1 MFASHT
7 DVIGLSDPALHG
19 NGPIGESHDDDYV
32 YMLTCA
38 EAAAESLD
46 ADRQILPPGLED
58 AEPSLFTA
66 MVVSAVDRTMLNG
79 HDAVRLMQTEARL
92 SSHYEAAKLATMV
105 EVARSPT
112 GDIDSG
118 VKRDVEAI
126 EYAAD
131 EIAAALT
138 LTRRAAHT
146 QLDLALSLKDRLADV
161 WSKFSSG
168 LVDVAKIRVLDD
180 QLGHLPAETV
190 ATVTAQI
197 LEGAPEMT
205 TGQLRARLARLV
217 MKADPQGEA
226 VQYQAGIEDRKIVI
240 YANPDH
246 TANIHASNLE
256 PGRVTAAM
264 TRINQ
269 QAQGLR
275 NSDETR
281 TLDQLRAD
289 VFLDL
294 LEGNHPSRAKTAGGG
309 VHLHVDLTTLSELS
323 DAPGELAGYGPVIAD
338 IARKTAAAQAKTT
351 WDYTVT
357 DNGAVVTNGTTRYR
371 PSAAT
376 KRSVSANYPTCV
388 HPGCRMPVHN
398 CDIDHRHPWVEG
410 GPTHHNNLEP
420 LCRHHHMLK
429 HHSAWRLQR
438 QPNGDHKWT
447 SPLGHS
453 YTTQQRA
460 PPH

>member
-1 MFASHT
+1 MFAPHT

-46 ADRQILPPGLED
+46 TDRQILPPGLED

-66 MVVSAVDRTMLNG
+66 MVASAVDRTMLNG

-105 EVARSPT
+105 EVACSPT
-112 GDIDSG
+112 GDVDSG
-118 VKRDVEAI
+118 VKRDVEVI

-138 LTRRAAHT
+138 LTRRAART
-146 QLDLALSLKDRLADV
+146 QLDLALSLKDRPANV
-161 WSKFSSG
+161 WSAFSSG
-168 LVDVAKIRVLDD
+168 MVGVAKIRVLDD
-180 QLGHLPAETV
+180 QLGHRPAESV
-190 ATVTAQI
+190 ATVTEQI
-197 LEGAPEMT
+197 LEGAPEMA
-205 TGQLRARLARLV
+205 TGQLRARLAHLV
-217 MKADPQGEA
+217 MKADPQGED

-256 PGRVTAAM
+256 PGRVTAAL

-269 QAQGLR
+269 LAQGLR

-294 LEGNHPSRAKTAGGG
+294 LEGNHPSRAKTPVVACISRSIWRPSANSP
-309 VHLHVDLTTLSELS
+309 TLPVSW
-323 DAPGELAGYGPVIAD
+323 PYGPVIAD

-357 DNGAVVTNGTTRYR
+357 DNEAVVTTGTTRYR

-376 KRSVSANYPTCV
+376 RRSVSASYPTCV

-398 CDIDHRHPWVEG
+398 CDIDHRHPWVQG

-447 SPLGHS
+447 SPLGHTYITS
-453 YTTQQRA
+453 GRS
-460 PPH
+460 P